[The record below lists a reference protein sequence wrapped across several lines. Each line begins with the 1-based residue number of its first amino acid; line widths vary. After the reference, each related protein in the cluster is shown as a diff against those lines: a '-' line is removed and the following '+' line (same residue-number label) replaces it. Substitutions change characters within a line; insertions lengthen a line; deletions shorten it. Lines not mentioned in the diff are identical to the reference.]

1 MTSSSNKRRFTRLLA
16 ATLALG
22 TIAAEPAFALCNPG
36 SPNCIKVWPGSRLA
50 NIKNQLANPGTLGSN
65 EIECQNAKVCGF
77 GIASAKLAVSR
88 RPVAHEGPRA
98 RR

>member
-65 EIECQNAKVCGF
+65 EIEWPKRQGMRFRYRFCQAGGVEAAGC
-77 GIASAKLAVSR
+77 
-88 RPVAHEGPRA
+88 P
-98 RR
+98 